1 MILFLEYSAGG
12 VRGGELYNNHIHSFM
27 KKNYRNVVPDEILN
41 YPRGLANPLS
51 HALYSLKQVK
61 KIKPDIIVFDV
72 SSGIRNI
79 LALRWMKKNSKR
91 AILIIQEERPT
102 FRQNNIFYKWVV
114 RAAEI
119 YLARN
124 SDIIIVNSKYSANLA
139 KRKKARS
146 NTPIII
152 VHPGMEN
159 FISQKPNIAV
169 TDDSVDE
176 TIELLNVGV
185 CKKQKG
191 IKYLVEAI
199 NSLSDLDLKLH
210 LVGKYDPKS
219 GYYNNIIRYIKRN
232 SLEEKIIFHGF
243 VEQDELLDL
252 YMKCKIYA
260 HPSLMEGYGMVLA
273 EAMSFG
279 LPIIA
284 STAGAIPEL
293 ITDDINGILVKPADS
308 KSLASAIRKLSERKD
323 LRVKFSRNNLERV
336 KKLFTWEDFDQRLEK
351 ELVPTIEQI
360 TGIRTQKDNIFA
372 DPDK

>member
-12 VRGGELYNNHIHSFM
+12 IRGGELYNIHIHSFL
-27 KKNYRNVVPDEILN
+27 KKNYGNVVPNEILN
-41 YPRGLANPLS
+41 WPRGLANPLR
-51 HALYSLKQVK
+51 HAIYSLKQVK
-61 KIKPDIIVFDV
+61 TIKPDIIVFDV

-79 LALRWMKKNSKR
+79 LALRWMKKNGKW

-102 FRQNNIFYKWVV
+102 FRRNNIFYKWVV
-114 RAAEI
+114 RAAEN
-119 YLARN
+119 YLARK

-139 KRKKARS
+139 KCKKAKS
-146 NTPIII
+146 NSPIIM

-159 FISQKPNIAV
+159 SIRLKPNIAV

-191 IKYLVEAI
+191 IRFLVEAI
-199 NSLSDLDLKLH
+199 NLLSDLDLRLH
-210 LVGKYDPKS
+210 FVGKYDS
-219 GYYNNIIRYIKRN
+219 QSRYYKNIIRYIRRN

-243 VEQDELLDL
+243 VEPDELLDL

-293 ITDDINGILVKPADS
+293 VTDDINGILVKPADP
-308 KSLASAIRKLSERKD
+308 KSLASAISNLYEHRD
-323 LRVKFSRNNLERV
+323 LRIKFGRNNLERV
-336 KKLFTWEDFDQRLEK
+336 KKLFTWDDFEQKLEE

-360 TGIRTQKDNIFA
+360 TGLKTRSDNNSV
-372 DPDK
+372 DLNK